1 MATIHGVP
9 PGRAGRVWLR
19 HRRAVAERGSDLL
32 ETKLRILAAERER
45 AALQAEG
52 TAREWAVA
60 AEEADRWLLRA
71 GLLGGRRGLRLA
83 VDREPAA
90 VHLTWATTMGVTYP
104 DDTEVVAPEPDPDA
118 ATPDGAALVAA
129 RRAARQ
135 GLAAAAAHAAAT
147 AALEALDAEV
157 RVTRRRL
164 RALQERWLPRLDEA
178 TASLTEALEEQ
189 EREEGLRLRWAASRS
204 GGWR

>member
-1 MATIHGVP
+1 MAMIHGVP

>member
-1 MATIHGVP
+1 MIHGVP

>member
-1 MATIHGVP
+1 MIHGVP

-71 GLLGGRRGLRLA
+71 ALLGGRRGLRLA

>member
-19 HRRAVAERGSDLL
+19 HRHAVAERGSDLL

-71 GLLGGRRGLRLA
+71 ALLGGRRGLRLA

>member
-71 GLLGGRRGLRLA
+71 ALLGGRRGLRLA